1 MLPSFFYM
9 RSAWAL
15 LVAAWMLATVST
27 AGALFMGEVMGMT
40 PCNLCWFQRIAMFPL
55 VLILGMSAYRNDR
68 EGALYALPLAGL
80 GTLTSLY
87 HTLLI
92 AGWVPKAWVPCGAG
106 ASCANQALTMF
117 YGVQIPWLSLA
128 AFVSIAAL
136 LCIYLKK
143 TSP

>member
-15 LVAAWMLATVST
+15 LVAAWMLATLST

-55 VLILGMSAYRNDR
+55 VLILGMAAYRNDR

-80 GTLTSLY
+80 GALTALY

-106 ASCANQALTMF
+106 ASCANHVLTMF

-136 LCIYLKK
+136 LRIYLKK